1 MATETPNPR
10 RWWALALLSVAQ
22 FLVILDTS
30 IIGIALPEIQDA
42 LNFTDSGLS
51 WVFNAYVVAFGG
63 LLLLGGRLADHFGA
77 RRILTL
83 GFGVLTGASLVAGLA
98 QSDEVLIIGR
108 ALQGVG
114 AALIAPAA
122 MALVLGLFTDPREL
136 GKAMGIW
143 GASAPAGGTAGV
155 FLGGV
160 ITEWISWRWTFLIN
174 VPVAI
179 LVLALIPGLVP
190 AGLARR
196 RRIDLL
202 GAAGITG
209 ALSLAV
215 YTIVTANDAGW
226 ASARTLLLF
235 AASAVLLAGFVVI
248 ERVRREPLVRL
259 GIFKAPNL
267 AVANTVM
274 ALLGAAWIPM
284 WFFLN
289 LYLQRI
295 LGYDAFQ
302 SGAAL
307 LPMTA
312 LIMLVM
318 VGVTGRV
325 VARYGYKPPMV
336 VGLGLLAAGIALLG
350 RAPVD
355 GNFVLDVLIPS
366 LIAAVGMSLTFIPTL
381 IAALSSARPEEG
393 GLASGLVNTTYQVG
407 SALGLAVAS
416 AVAIGATS
424 GTDPSALNDGYG
436 AAFFTAAAIAV
447 GAALLAIAK
456 LRSPAQAAA
465 TGEAEVELASAA

>member
-1 MATETPNPR
+1 
-10 RWWALALLSVAQ
+10 
-22 FLVILDTS
+22 
-30 IIGIALPEIQDA
+30 
-42 LNFTDSGLS
+42 
-51 WVFNAYVVAFGG
+51 
-63 LLLLGGRLADHFGA
+63 
-77 RRILTL
+77 
-83 GFGVLTGASLVAGLA
+83 
-98 QSDEVLIIGR
+98 
-108 ALQGVG
+108 
-114 AALIAPAA
+114 
-122 MALVLGLFTDPREL
+122 
-136 GKAMGIW
+136 
-143 GASAPAGGTAGV
+143 
-155 FLGGV
+155 V

-179 LVLALIPGLVP
+179 LVLALIPGLIP
-190 AGLARR
+190 ASLARR
-196 RRIDLL
+196 GRIDLL

-209 ALSLAV
+209 ALSLTV

-226 ASARTLLLF
+226 ASSRTLLLF
-235 AASAVLLAGFVVI
+235 AASAVLLAAFVAI

-259 GIFKAPNL
+259 GIFKTPNL

-312 LIMLVM
+312 LIMFVM
-318 VGVTGRV
+318 IGVTGRV
-325 VARYGYKPPMV
+325 IARYGFKSPMV
-336 VGLGLLAAGIALLG
+336 VGLGLLAAGIGLLG

-355 GNFVLDVLIPS
+355 GNYVLDVLIPS

-381 IAALSSARPEEG
+381 IAALSAARPEEG

-416 AVAIGATS
+416 AVAIGATN
-424 GTDPSALNDGYG
+424 GTAATALNDGYS
-436 AAFFTAAAIAV
+436 AAFFTAAAVAA
-447 GAALLAIAK
+447 GAALFAIAK
-456 LRSPAQAAA
+456 LRSPAAAEA
-465 TGEAEVELASAA
+465 TGETEVGLANAA